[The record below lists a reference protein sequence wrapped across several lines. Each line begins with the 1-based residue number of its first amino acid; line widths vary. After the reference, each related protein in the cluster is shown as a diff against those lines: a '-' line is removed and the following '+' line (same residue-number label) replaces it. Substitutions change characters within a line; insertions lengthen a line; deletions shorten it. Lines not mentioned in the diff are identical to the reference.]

1 MILSIMPIA
10 SPMRVG
16 AALPATTIARTI
28 VQPIIQRIR

>member
-10 SPMRVG
+10 APMRVG
-16 AALPATTIARTI
+16 AALPAATIALAI